1 MRERRGPNQ
10 YTAEFKADALR
21 LLDSTDA
28 PLTEVAARLGLNHW
42 TLRGWYRE
50 AVAKKKAK
58 RAAPAKKTA
67 TAAIPAD
74 ETPEERL
81 ARLEQEN
88 ERLRKRV
95 EDLETDR
102 AILKKAAAF
111 FARESE

>member
-1 MRERRGPNQ
+1 MRERRRTNQ

-28 PLTEVAARLGLNHW
+28 PLTQVAARLGLNHW

-50 AVAKKKAK
+50 AVAKKKTK
-58 RAAPAKKTA
+58 RAPPPKKGA
-67 TAAIPAD
+67 TSAVPAD
-74 ETPEERL
+74 ETAEERA

-88 ERLRKRV
+88 ARLRKRV